1 MSSASA
7 GVLIVFLCF
16 ASSAAAP
23 LRLRS
28 APSGSSLSP
37 NASAALRN
45 VEQGVKALRVPKS
58 AAPPKVQQAGP
69 ASSCSFLGGLLT
81 AHVSQ
86 QCCNNIQ
93 VVTQRQLDDY
103 GMAQAC
109 KPDWKCEGDGVTP
122 LSTFETTALSGL
134 CGEPGCVPALTAA
147 FQANTLTSSSAAE
160 MSNICNT
167 LSSLGGSNADP
178 EAVSDL
184 LTGAESR
191 QGKGSVGRAGKRS
204 RKEDKKKE
212 EEEDT
217 KKRNEKDKKKK
228 KEESSCFP
236 GEAVVTVQDR
246 GTVPVAELR
255 VGDRVLA
262 SVSDGKLAYESVLS
276 FLHVQ
281 QSTEPL
287 DSFTVTHER
296 GSFRASPAHIVF
308 VAEAGSWSSKMV
320 GRLQEEEHVFV
331 AGEPG
336 SQWDSTPSRIL
347 SIKRSSS
354 RTGMYAPLTSS
365 GTIVVDN
372 VVASNYAS
380 PSMHKSLPHSI
391 AHLFLLPVRIYHK
404 LGLAFFFQPVWER
417 LCSAS
422 DTTKNWYCHGN
433 RANMP
438 AESEELHPYLKVM
451 WHGLKIDRLLNSY

>member
-1 MSSASA
+1 MASASA
-7 GVLIVFLCF
+7 GVLIVFVCF
-16 ASSAAAP
+16 ANSAAAP

-37 NASAALRN
+37 NASAALRD

-58 AAPPKVQQAGP
+58 VSPPKVQQAGP

-86 QCCNNIQ
+86 QCCTNIQ

-103 GMAQAC
+103 GMAEAC
-109 KPDWKCEGDGVTP
+109 KPDWMCEDDGVTP

-160 MSNICNT
+160 MSNICNS
-167 LSSLGGSNADP
+167 LSSLGGTHADP

-184 LTGAESR
+184 LTGAKSR
-191 QGKGSVGRAGKRS
+191 EGKGGPIAGTRRR
-204 RKEDKKKE
+204 RKTKDTRKKK
-212 EEEDT
+212 DA
-217 KKRNEKDKKKK
+217 KKKK
-228 KEESSCFP
+228 KKSSCFP
-236 GEAVVTVQDR
+236 GEALVTVEDR
-246 GTVPVAELR
+246 GTLTVAELR

-262 SVSDGKLAYESVLS
+262 SVGDGKLAYESVLS

-281 QSTEPL
+281 QSTDPL
-287 DSFTVTHER
+287 ESFTITHEH
-296 GSFRASPAHIVF
+296 GSFRASPAHIIF
-308 VAEAGSWSSKMV
+308 VAEAGSWSSKLV
-320 GRLQEEEHVFV
+320 GRLHEGERVYV

-336 SQWDSTPSRIL
+336 SQWDSTSSRIL
-347 SIKRSSS
+347 SIKRGTS

-380 PSMHKSLPHSI
+380 PSMHKSLPHSL

-404 LGLAFFFQPVWER
+404 LGLASFFQPVWER
-417 LCSAS
+417 LCDAS
-422 DTTKNWYCHGN
+422 DTTKNWYCHGT

-451 WHGLKIDRLLNSY
+451 WHGMKIDRLLNSY